1 MSEPNIPIPTDKIE
15 EFGQRYP
22 IRSLS
27 LFGSVLRDDFTPES
41 DVDIL
46 VEYEAN
52 AKISFFD
59 MAQQEIDLTDILGRK
74 VDLRTPQELS
84 RYFRQHVLDMVM
96 VIHKR

>member
-96 VIHKR
+96 VIYKR